1 MPNKII
7 LVPLLTDMLA
17 VPYLEAAAMENWGLI
32 TFKRALLSHSNKS
45 GESTKLTSAS
55 VIAHKIAH
63 QVLHTVN
70 CTKIKPKELEWV
82 LLVCIPVLHIVSNFR
97 LKRYSVPTTVW
108 KSNGKGLFFKIG
120 PAKIRVIKRVCF

>member
-1 MPNKII
+1 MSNKII

-55 VIAHKIAH
+55 VIAHEIAH

-70 CTKIKPKELEWV
+70 CTKIKSKELERV
-82 LLVCIPVLHIVSNFR
+82 LLV
-97 LKRYSVPTTVW
+97 YSV
-108 KSNGKGLFFKIG
+108 SKGTQYPQLYERVKEKGCFFKLVQ
-120 PAKIRVIKRVCF
+120 PKFV

>member
-1 MPNKII
+1 MSNKIL

-45 GESTKLTSAS
+45 GESTKLTSAL
-55 VIAHKIAH
+55 VIAHEIAH

-70 CTKIKPKELEWV
+70 CTKIKSKELERV
-82 LLVCIPVLHIVSNFR
+82 LLVYSCTAYRFKFPSQKVLCTHNCM
-97 LKRYSVPTTVW
+97 KE
-108 KSNGKGLFFKIG
+108 
-120 PAKIRVIKRVCF
+120 

>member
-1 MPNKII
+1 MSNKMI

-55 VIAHKIAH
+55 VIAHEIAH

-70 CTKIKPKELEWV
+70 KSKELERV
-82 LLVCIPVLHIVSNFR
+82 LLVYSCTAYRFKFPSQKVLSTHNCM
-97 LKRYSVPTTVW
+97 KE
-108 KSNGKGLFFKIG
+108 
-120 PAKIRVIKRVCF
+120 

>member
-1 MPNKII
+1 MSNKII

-55 VIAHKIAH
+55 VIAHEIAH

-70 CTKIKPKELEWV
+70 CTKARTSTFGVFLYCISFQISVSKGTQYPQLYERVKEKG
-82 LLVCIPVLHIVSNFR
+82 CF
-97 LKRYSVPTTVW
+97 LKLDQPRFV
-108 KSNGKGLFFKIG
+108 
-120 PAKIRVIKRVCF
+120 